1 MVSSAQTTSR
11 VPPRSSLLENGDHLT
26 QPEFHRRYSAYPED
40 VKFELVGGIVYM
52 ASPLRRSH
60 GRRHSQLG
68 SIFERYSEQ
77 TPGVEALDNATTIL
91 GEESEPQP
99 DLALRILSEYGGQSR
114 ETSDDYVEGPPEL
127 VAEVAHSTR
136 AIDLHQKR
144 LDYQQAHVREYIV
157 LCIEGPEWIW
167 FRFRPRGRIVPDA
180 DGISRSRVFPGLWID
195 TRALLARDA
204 ARQSAVLRKGLSS
217 PEHAAFIR
225 RLERQRAKL
234 RPSG

>member
-1 MVSSAQTTSR
+1 V
-11 VPPRSSLLENGDHLT
+11 LLHNGDHLA
-26 QPEFHRRYSAYPED
+26 QPEFHRRYEAYPED

-68 SIFERYSEQ
+68 SILQLYSEETQ
-77 TPGVEALDNATTIL
+77 GVETLDNVTTIL

-114 ETSDDYVEGPPEL
+114 ETADDYVEGPPEL

-144 LDYQQAHVREYIV
+144 LDYQQAGVREYLV
-157 LCIEGPEWIW
+157 LCIEGPELIW
-167 FRFRPRGRIVPDA
+167 FGFRSRGLIVPDG
-180 DGISRSRVFPGLWID
+180 DGVCRSRVFPGLWID
-195 TRALLARDA
+195 APALLAGIG
-204 ARQSAVLRKGLSS
+204 ARQIAVLREGLSS
-217 PEHAAFIR
+217 PEHSAFVR
-225 RLERQRAKL
+225 RLQRRHEKL
-234 RPSG
+234 RGKRT

>member
-1 MVSSAQTTSR
+1 MSSTPSTSR
-11 VPPRSSLLENGDHLT
+11 LSPRIALLENGDRLT
-26 QPEFHRRYSAYPED
+26 QPEFHRRYLAYPED
-40 VKFELVGGIVYM
+40 VEFELVGGIVYM
-52 ASPLRRSH
+52 SSPLRRSH

-68 SIFERYSEQ
+68 SLFERYSEQ
-77 TPGVEALDNATTIL
+77 TPGVETLDNATTIL

-99 DLALRILSEYGGQSR
+99 DLALRILSEYGGQSW
-114 ETSDDYVEGPPEL
+114 ETADDYVEGPPEL

-144 LDYQQAHVREYIV
+144 LDYQHAGVREYLV
-157 LCIEGPEWIW
+157 LCIEGPELIW
-167 FRFRPRGRIVPDA
+167 FGFRPRGRILPDA

-204 ARQSAVLRKGLSS
+204 PRQAAVLRKGLSS

-225 RLERQRAKL
+225 RLERNRV
-234 RPSG
+234 RSRGNGS